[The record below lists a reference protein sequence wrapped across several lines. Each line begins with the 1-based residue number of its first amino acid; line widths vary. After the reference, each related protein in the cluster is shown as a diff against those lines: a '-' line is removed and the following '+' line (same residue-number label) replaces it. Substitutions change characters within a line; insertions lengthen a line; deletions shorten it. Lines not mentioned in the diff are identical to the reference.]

1 VYTKILASRR
11 RSHASEEHDAG
22 SPLEQQRGAVPP
34 PGSFGTMVLERLYAS
49 LPSALDWRERPQPL
63 AAWRRAP
70 EKELR
75 ALDLE
80 QRLAFLRTL
89 LPLMRIKK
97 TVSLPALRRLYQ
109 LFSMM
114 DIPGDRRRE
123 IVSALYVSLRLDAG
137 EPPSLPNEATRRSL
151 VDEAIILA
159 GGRPRGTAKDY
170 LETLRQRLGIPKEE
184 VVRWEQLFDKLT
196 TVENRFAKLLGK
208 KGHLVKLDDRK
219 VEILKKAIAYAGIP
233 LSVLYPLGEV
243 GLLAETAV
251 TSGLAVIGGG
261 YVLTGAVV
269 LIAIGGT
276 SKKLLD
282 MLWPT
287 TDADKASI
295 VISEL
300 QQNLD
305 EIRLTLDEAGSPEAD
320 PSTLERARNKIAEII
335 RKIVPPAERE
345 WYERLQVLGRRYLEY
360 LQEDEASLLSA
371 NHVAG
376 GEVSRLRELDQPVIR
391 P

>member
-1 VYTKILASRR
+1 
-11 RSHASEEHDAG
+11 
-22 SPLEQQRGAVPP
+22 
-34 PGSFGTMVLERLYAS
+34 
-49 LPSALDWRERPQPL
+49 
-63 AAWRRAP
+63 
-70 EKELR
+70 
-75 ALDLE
+75 
-80 QRLAFLRTL
+80 
-89 LPLMRIKK
+89 MRIKK

-137 EPPSLPNEATRRSL
+137 EPARLPNEATRRAL

-208 KGHLVKLDDRK
+208 KGHLVKLEDRK

-233 LSVLYPLGEV
+233 LSVVYPLGEV

-261 YVLTGAVV
+261 YVLTGVVV
-269 LIAIGGT
+269 LIAVGGT

-282 MLWPT
+282 MIWPT

-295 VISEL
+295 DINDL
-300 QQNLD
+300 QQNLA
-305 EIRLTLDEAGSPEAD
+305 ELRSTLDRAASPQAD
-320 PSTLERARNKIAEII
+320 QTAIDRARDKIAQII
-335 RKIVPPAERE
+335 RQIVPPAERE
-345 WYERLQVLGRRYLEY
+345 WFERLQVLGQCYLEY
-360 LQEDEASLLSA
+360 LRADEGSLLSA

-376 GEVSRLRELDQPVIR
+376 GGVSRLRELDEKLIAS
-391 P
+391 